1 MANKTVLIVEDDEFL
16 AEIYKRQFQNDGFDS
31 QVALNGESALSVLQG
46 SAFDV
51 IILDIMLPKMDGLTL
66 LGEIKKNQKT
76 AKIPVVMLSNLSQD
90 STVKQALALGAKGYL
105 VKAQYLPPQVVEEV
119 KKYLS

>member
-46 SAFDV
+46 SPFDV
-51 IILDIMLPKMDGLTL
+51 IVLDIMLPKMDGLTL